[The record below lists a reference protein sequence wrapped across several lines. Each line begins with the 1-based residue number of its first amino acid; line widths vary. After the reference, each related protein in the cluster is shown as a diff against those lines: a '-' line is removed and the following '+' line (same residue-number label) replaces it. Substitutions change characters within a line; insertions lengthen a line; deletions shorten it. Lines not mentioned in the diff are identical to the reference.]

1 MAAVAQNLHQ
11 VMPKQH
17 RSRARRDALLAH
29 GADILNRRDLDEV
42 SIAEITGGL
51 GYSTGSFYSYFRDKS
66 AFFVAVQLW
75 VAEEQDRII
84 AATLA
89 PRDMAA
95 LGIADR
101 LSACVDYVIPEEL
114 SRWHLK
120 TEIDTLRHQLKS
132 QIGKNYNL
140 TQTMREKER
149 DLSELVEH
157 AETVNARSII
167 LSGRLNTCEESSQ
180 EEGKEVHVSFLEDDE
195 IPNSKESS
203 QLGEPAK

>member
-29 GADILNRRDLDEV
+29 GADILNRCDLDEV

-95 LGIADR
+95 RGIDDR
-101 LSACVDYVIPEEL
+101 LSVCVDYVIGYFRAHTGLVRSALRYERRIPEGWAPNRAATQRIVAAATTGLDPAESARL
-114 SRWHLK
+114 ETAL
-120 TEIDTLRHQLKS
+120 QLAF
-132 QIGKNYNL
+132 GML
-140 TQTMREKER
+140 
-149 DLSELVEH
+149 
-157 AETVNARSII
+157 VNALLHDPGPLHLDDPSIGPSI
-167 LSGRLNTCEESSQ
+167 KAALRPYLLAQDTTQ
-180 EEGKEVHVSFLEDDE
+180 
-195 IPNSKESS
+195 
-203 QLGEPAK
+203 